1 MTTLESINAKTTIFD
16 LTEAF
21 PTTVEVLV
29 KSGFPKMADPIR
41 RQKQG
46 KALTLEG
53 AAKLRGLDVEG
64 LVSSL
69 RESARATEAESY
81 DVTLGEVPE
90 LTLHPPGDVR
100 CVGLLPCPVRIPFL
114 ETVVAGAQEIWD
126 EEKLRVGWSLAAAS
140 VGADSL
146 IDEIASVK
154 SAEELPEIFISA
166 GFEAF
171 FDQRALRRF
180 KDKDV
185 FVDLAPEETNST
197 FAKAGLR
204 DPQGHFTM
212 LAVVPAV
219 FVVNHKLL
227 GDIPAPRTWSDLLHP
242 RLEGQVALPVGDF
255 DLFNGML
262 LTIQKIFGN
271 EGVEALAR
279 NTIASLHPSQAV
291 GRFAG
296 RVQKQPAV
304 SVVPYF
310 FSTMTL
316 KSKILE
322 LVWPEDGAIVSP
334 IFMLVKKSTVERV
347 RPLVDRLLS
356 KEVGEILAHRGL
368 FPSLHPEVENK
379 LPAADSPFLWLGWE
393 AIEAMDIASAIE
405 EVNAIYRKG
414 AEEALK

>member
-1 MTTLESINAKTTIFD
+1 MTTLESISAKTTIFE

-21 PTTVEVLV
+21 PSTVEVLV
-29 KSGFPKMADPIR
+29 ESGFPKMADPMR

-53 AAKLRGLDVEG
+53 AAKLRGLDVQV
-64 LVSSL
+64 LVERL
-69 RESARATEAESY
+69 QESARSAEADSY
-81 DVTLGEVPE
+81 DVTLGEAPE

-114 ETVVAGAQEIWD
+114 ETVVEGARDIWRD
-126 EEKLRVGWSLAAAS
+126 DKQRLGWSLAAAS

-146 IDEIASVK
+146 T
-154 SAEELPEIFISA
+154 EELANVESADDLPDIFISA

-185 FVDLAPEETNST
+185 FVDLAPEQTNST
-197 FAKAGLR
+197 FADLGLR
-204 DPQGHFTM
+204 DPHGHFTM

-227 GDIPAPRTWSDLLHP
+227 GDIPAPRTWKDLLDP

-262 LTIQKIFGN
+262 LTLQHRFGN
-271 EGVEALAR
+271 EGVAALAR
-279 NTIASLHPSQAV
+279 NTIAALHPSQTV

-310 FSTMTL
+310 FSNMTL
-316 KSKILE
+316 NSKILE

-334 IFMLVKKSTVERV
+334 IFMLVKKSSIERV

-356 KEVGEILAHRGL
+356 KEIGEVLAHQGL

-379 LPAADSPFLWLGWE
+379 LPAADSPFAWLGWQ
-393 AIEAMDIASAIE
+393 AIEEMDIATAIE
-405 EVNAIYRKG
+405 EVNAIYREG
-414 AEEALK
+414 AEALK